1 MWCGYFDK
9 LRCNINHIQ
18 LEVFALTD
26 TFHQIATAYNQTL
39 TSLQPVYIIIIGE
52 LTEARVAIGMT
63 QVASHFAP
71 ADAGQCIWY
80 YDVSTFVHATKV
92 QLFSEKTRQFVRER
106 TKILSILNVFKLNSV
121 FWEHQQ
127 LLLKKLS
134 RLLLFAIGTRNSS
147 YCYRLTI
154 EKNERLKYWSNTLT
168 SHN

>member
-71 ADAGQCIWY
+71 ADAGQCI
-80 YDVSTFVHATKV
+80 
-92 QLFSEKTRQFVRER
+92 
-106 TKILSILNVFKLNSV
+106 
-121 FWEHQQ
+121 
-127 LLLKKLS
+127 
-134 RLLLFAIGTRNSS
+134 
-147 YCYRLTI
+147 
-154 EKNERLKYWSNTLT
+154 
-168 SHN
+168 